1 MITELSRVLVMTV
14 EPGKEGNNSPDMMVL
29 LPVIEDIYFD
39 QASLDEFIWI
49 SLYHLIIVQ
58 NLYDMQLKIML
69 FQAQLKV
76 LPTIVFSSS
85 SGISEHSNAATN
97 ILKWIFDGI
106 KTKVMELV
114 EKIIDKDKKK
124 KVFKSYF
131 L

>member
-1 MITELSRVLVMTV
+1 
-14 EPGKEGNNSPDMMVL
+14 MVL

-76 LPTIVFSSS
+76 LPTIVFQAQA
-85 SGISEHSNAATN
+85 E
-97 ILKWIFDGI
+97 
-106 KTKVMELV
+106 
-114 EKIIDKDKKK
+114 
-124 KVFKSYF
+124 F
-131 L
+131 LNTPTQRQTY